1 MKFFKVRLCVSDGNM
16 EDQELNEQQNKEAFL
31 KGENLIMY
39 RRMILNSFLMK
50 GGHLNNEFSV
60 VFVLWV

>member
-1 MKFFKVRLCVSDGNM
+1 MRLCVSDGNM

-39 RRMILNSFLMK
+39 HRMKLNSFLMK
-50 GGHLNNEFSV
+50 GEHLNDTFSV

>member
-1 MKFFKVRLCVSDGNM
+1 MRLCVSDGNM

-31 KGENLIMY
+31 KGENLIMNH
-39 RRMILNSFLMK
+39 RMILNSFRMK
-50 GGHLNNEFSV
+50 GEHLNDELSV

>member
-1 MKFFKVRLCVSDGNM
+1 M

-39 RRMILNSFLMK
+39 HRMILNSFLMK